1 MFIVLITFALLF
13 PLFYYDVYCD
23 IVVSDGKEY
32 LIIWYTY
39 KEVRKYKIL
48 LKL

>member
-1 MFIVLITFALLF
+1 MFIVLIALALLF
-13 PLFYYDVYCD
+13 FIFYCD
-23 IVVSDGKEY
+23 IYCDIIVSNGAEY

-39 KEVRKYKIL
+39 KGVRKYKIL